1 MQGQK
6 KIKPVAPFGF
16 GECPVCHGNSWELF
30 EDATDLYG
38 PDTTVIFAKRCKN
51 CAAIRRSQDKT
62 GTPKEY
68 HDAQYLQFDFGAYQA
83 NMSKMQKVCDDL
95 IKNFSVW
102 EAAGKGL
109 YLWSKTPGSG
119 KTFLSCCIA
128 KTLMM
133 KYDLQMRFVTEPD
146 YLACVRESFGQER
159 GVENQSEVY
168 RECRLLIL
176 DDLGTQKDGE
186 WMQQEMFRLI
196 NHRQE
201 KQLMTIYTSNLEP
214 EKLKL
219 NSRTINRIM
228 KSAIVFQMPE
238 QSIREEKAKA
248 EQEQFLARI
257 LR

>member
-1 MQGQK
+1 MRGQK
-6 KIKPVAPFGF
+6 KINPVVQLGF
-16 GECPVCHGNSWELF
+16 GKCPVCHGNSWELF
-30 EDATDLYG
+30 EDTTDLYG
-38 PDTTVIFAKRCKN
+38 AGTKVIFAKRCKN
-51 CAAIRRSQDKT
+51 CATIRRAQDET

-68 HDAQYLQFDFGAYQA
+68 YDAQYIQFDFSAYRVDM
-83 NMSKMQKVCDDL
+83 NKIHKICDDL
-95 IKNFSVW
+95 IKNFSAW
-102 EAAGKGL
+102 EASGKGV
-109 YLWSKTPGSG
+109 YLWSRTPGSG
-119 KTFLSCCIA
+119 KTFLSYCIA

-159 GVENQSEVY
+159 GAEDQSRIY
-168 RECRLLIL
+168 RECRLLVL

-201 KQLMTIYTSNLEP
+201 NQLMTIYTSNIEP

-228 KSAIVFQMPE
+228 KSAIVLQMPE
-238 QSIREEKAKA
+238 QSIREEKART
-248 EQEQFLARI
+248 EQEQFLNKI
-257 LR
+257 LK